1 MRGGA
6 TVDDRTAN
14 NRAGEPRKP
23 YVKPQIQEVP
33 LRPEEAVLGGCKTA
47 STSGP
52 SQGQCNAP
60 ATCSSLV
67 S

>member
-1 MRGGA
+1 VDETRDQA
-6 TVDDRTAN
+6 TN
-14 NRAGEPRKP
+14 ERARKP

-47 STSGP
+47 SKSG
-52 SQGQCNAP
+52 STQFRCNAP
-60 ATCSSLV
+60 KKCSSTT